1 MIIVTAFNLVK
12 LYGDKFMRH
21 GVVVALLLSVYGCGS
36 NNPSESEI
44 KELLSQEVNKKG
56 CARSSLLKSFPID
69 SSAAKVNKDILM
81 LFADAGLLEY
91 QNKEYLLTDKG
102 QAVYDSEN
110 EGFCYT
116 SGYTATDIKVLKE
129 ESKDKLPTAL
139 SGAWLVSFKAVPN
152 DLSDWINTEGFIK
165 NASLASD
172 KTPSEEK
179 EFTIRVAKKH
189 GEEKLILADARFRF
203 SPGMYFYPNISF

>member
-1 MIIVTAFNLVK
+1 MKQGIII
-12 LYGDKFMRH
+12 
-21 GVVVALLLSVYGCGS
+21 ALLLSVYGCGS

-44 KELLSQEVNKKG
+44 KELLSQKVNKKG

-69 SSAAKVNKDILM
+69 PSEAKVNKEILM

-91 QNKEYLLTDKG
+91 QNKEYFLTDKG

-116 SGYTATDIKVLKE
+116 SGYTAKDIKVLNE

-139 SGAWLVSFKAVPN
+139 SGAWLVSFKAAPN
-152 DLSDWINTEGFIK
+152 DLSDWVNTKGLIE
-165 NASLASD
+165 NASLNSD

-179 EFTIRVAKKH
+179 EFTIRVARKH
-189 GEEKLILADARFRF
+189 GDEKLILADARFSF